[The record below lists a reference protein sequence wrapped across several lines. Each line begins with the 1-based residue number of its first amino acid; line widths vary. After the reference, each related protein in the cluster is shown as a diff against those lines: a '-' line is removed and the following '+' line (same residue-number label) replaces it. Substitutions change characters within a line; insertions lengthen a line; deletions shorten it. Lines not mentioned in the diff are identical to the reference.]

1 MSALQVVPIPRQLV
15 VFRVGETHYA
25 LDIEVVDEILALL
38 PITPVAGAPR
48 GILGVAD
55 VRKRVIPVFDLHV
68 KFGVPRPAD
77 DNESRLI
84 LVDPAGVPVAF
95 LVDAVEEVIT
105 VQGEEFQQVLPP
117 GNREALGYLSGI
129 LRRDDRLVLW
139 VDPLGLAPEGLSAL
153 EAAAA

>member
-1 MSALQVVPIPRQLV
+1 
-15 VFRVGETHYA
+15 
-25 LDIEVVDEILALL
+25 
-38 PITPVAGAPR
+38 
-48 GILGVAD
+48 
-55 VRKRVIPVFDLHV
+55 
-68 KFGVPRPAD
+68 
-77 DNESRLI
+77 
-84 LVDPAGVPVAF
+84 
-95 LVDAVEEVIT
+95 VDAVEEVIT